1 MEGDPHFCLRKRPLL
16 PAAAF
21 VGSGPCKPVFWSWG
35 AGSQQG
41 SANPQFGDVTA
52 WGCPSLQLWATAPP
66 LGAAGLTSR
75 RARKPDP
82 KRPLPL
88 GEGRGAPPQRAL
100 WLVGWEALLV
110 WVLERTA
117 LVHWVGKW
125 GPASPCPPLPPTP
138 GLRPPR
144 RRGLWV
150 GCWAGPSGKPAEGV
164 GVGLGPGPHPPG
176 SFSAS
181 EPGCVVLSQR
191 RGAPGPQEVPVD
203 PSMAPGL
210 TEPLFR
216 EDWLQES
223 WALTFQ
229 LSEQRGTHKGL
240 SVSASGF

>member
-1 MEGDPHFCLRKRPLL
+1 MPQP
-16 PAAAF
+16 PAAGNSTPTRGCRADKQESPEAGTQTSPSPWGGAGGRPHSGLCGWSVGGLAGLGPGEDGPGALGGE
-21 VGSGPCKPVFWSWG
+21 VGSC
-35 AGSQQG
+35 
-41 SANPQFGDVTA
+41 
-52 WGCPSLQLWATAPP
+52 LPP
-66 LGAAGLTSR
+66 
-75 RARKPDP
+75 
-82 KRPLPL
+82 
-88 GEGRGAPPQRAL
+88 
-100 WLVGWEALLV
+100 
-110 WVLERTA
+110 
-117 LVHWVGKW
+117 H
-125 GPASPCPPLPPTP
+125 PPLPPTP
-138 GLRPPR
+138 GLRPPG

-164 GVGLGPGPHPPG
+164 GVGLGPSPHPPG
-176 SFSAS
+176 SSSAS

-191 RGAPGPQEVPVD
+191 RRAPGPQEVPVD